1 MRIFRL
7 HRAQRAAADYGGSLL
22 YPGRWNPAGTPM
34 LYAASTLSLACLELL
49 VHLPPN
55 QIPMDLVY
63 SWAELKETPAAADF
77 RGDVVDQ
84 DSTRRFGQRWA
95 TGVEEAAIRVP
106 SVIIPIEFNVL
117 LNPTHSECT
126 EIAWS
131 EPEPFQL
138 DRRLIMKVAV

>member
-7 HRAQRAAADYGGSLL
+7 HRAQRGAADYGGSLL

-34 LYAASTLSLACLELL
+34 LYAASTLSLACLEML

-55 QIPMDLVY
+55 QIPVDLVY

-77 RGDVVDQ
+77 RGDVPDQ
-84 DSTRRFGQRWA
+84 DSTRRFGQRWV
-95 TGVEEAAIRVP
+95 TGVEAAAIRVP

-117 LNPTHSECT
+117 LNPTHSEYT
-126 EIAWS
+126 EIEWS
-131 EPEPFQL
+131 EPE
-138 DRRLIMKVAV
+138 AVSVG